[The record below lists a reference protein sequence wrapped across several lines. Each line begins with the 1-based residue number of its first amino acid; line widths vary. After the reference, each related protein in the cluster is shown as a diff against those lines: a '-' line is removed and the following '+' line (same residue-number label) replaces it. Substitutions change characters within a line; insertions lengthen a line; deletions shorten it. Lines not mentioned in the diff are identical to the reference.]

1 MEDRTKTVAA
11 ITILIGFVV
20 LIIIVMGIIF
30 AGRKVVSPVPP
41 EGSIK
46 IIFIS
51 PTPITPAIPA
61 SVSAT
66 PKGASGR

>member
-20 LIIIVMGIIF
+20 LILVVVGIVLSGK
-30 AGRKVVSPVPP
+30 KVVSPVPP

-46 IIFIS
+46 IIFIT
-51 PTPITPAIPA
+51 PTMIPVA
-61 SVSAT
+61 TTSAT
-66 PKGASGR
+66 PTKTSGR

>member
-11 ITILIGFVV
+11 VTILIGFVV
-20 LIIIVMGIIF
+20 LIIIVIGILF
-30 AGRKVVSPVPP
+30 AGKKVVSPVPP

-51 PTPITPAIPA
+51 PTPIPAVTA
-61 SVSAT
+61 SASAT
-66 PKGASGR
+66 PKGASSR